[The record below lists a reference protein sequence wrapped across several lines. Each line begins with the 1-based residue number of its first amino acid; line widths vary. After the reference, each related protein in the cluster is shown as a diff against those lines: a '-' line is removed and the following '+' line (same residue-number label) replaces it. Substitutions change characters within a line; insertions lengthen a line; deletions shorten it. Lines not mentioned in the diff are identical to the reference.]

1 MIELPTGKFS
11 FDGDLSPRSD
21 IGVARAQPRT
31 ETMTRILLIE
41 DDDETAHEIVAE
53 MVDRGF
59 HIERAA
65 TGSLGLETVA
75 SFTSIPPALADRF
88 LFRHIH
94 PHVPE
99 GKTLIQLLDPWRAAG
114 P

>member
-1 MIELPTGKFS
+1 MRRVTLDHLLS
-11 FDGDLSPRSD
+11 FAD
-21 IGVARAQPRT
+21 AQRVCYVLDKLALHGFR
-31 ETMTRILLIE
+31 ESAF
-41 DDDETAHEIVAE
+41 TA
-53 MVDRGF
+53 
-59 HIERAA
+59 
-65 TGSLGLETVA
+65 SLALETVA

>member
-1 MIELPTGKFS
+1 VTL
-11 FDGDLSPRSD
+11 DYLLSSAD
-21 IGVARAQPRT
+21 AQRVYYV
-31 ETMTRILLIE
+31 LDKL
-41 DDDETAHEIVAE
+41 AL
-53 MVDRGF
+53 RGF
-59 HIERAA
+59 REFAF

-75 SFTSIPPALADRF
+75 SFTSIPPALADSF